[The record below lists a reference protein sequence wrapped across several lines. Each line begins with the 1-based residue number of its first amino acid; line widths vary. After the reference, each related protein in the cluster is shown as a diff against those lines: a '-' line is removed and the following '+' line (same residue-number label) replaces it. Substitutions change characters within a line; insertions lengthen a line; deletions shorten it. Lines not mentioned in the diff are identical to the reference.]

1 MKQEA
6 IKKMNKMGQIG
17 QILALIA
24 KIILIIGIVG
34 ICAATIFTAF
44 VPEDFV
50 KVTLGGT
57 AKVDINLDAIG
68 VSLSEEEQ
76 ENINKPDAQIADGII
91 DANGMEYRI
100 NDMSATEK
108 GLTVD
113 TSADNI
119 TVSLHNV
126 FKVLLVGTLSLILS
140 LVTVC
145 FISSLCKAVRY
156 CETPFEDNVIKK
168 MQNLAFSLIPWAF
181 FKSISQ
187 GMATGVLYDKMQLN
201 LGIDLGMVLVIV
213 IIFVITYIFK
223 YGAVLQQES
232 DETL

>member
-76 ENINKPDAQIADGII
+76 ENINKPEIMFDSVDSTAWLSGARFGTWYYVKH
-91 DANGMEYRI
+91 GKLVSKS
-100 NDMSATEK
+100 MSGK
-108 GLTVD
+108 GLTRKQFN
-113 TSADNI
+113 DNNLKVWI
-119 TVSLHNV
+119 DKQKELYHNH
-126 FKVLLVGTLSLILS
+126 
-140 LVTVC
+140 
-145 FISSLCKAVRY
+145 
-156 CETPFEDNVIKK
+156 
-168 MQNLAFSLIPWAF
+168 
-181 FKSISQ
+181 
-187 GMATGVLYDKMQLN
+187 
-201 LGIDLGMVLVIV
+201 
-213 IIFVITYIFK
+213 
-223 YGAVLQQES
+223 
-232 DETL
+232 